1 MSDNVEMNSTMP
13 EHYGRRQELWYNLK
27 KNPLAIYGFIFL
39 LLFVVIA
46 LIGWVLTSG
55 GSPVFDPEKV
65 RLADKLKPPLSYP
78 NHETLSS
85 EDLPRGGIYLFGTD
99 KLGRDLFSR
108 MLQGAKV
115 SLLVGFISVGISVLI
130 GMILGA
136 VAGYYGGGIDTLIMR
151 AADIM
156 LCFPSFFLILTIIA
170 LLPQSIWNI
179 MIVIGLT
186 SWPGITRFVR
196 ADFLSLREQDFVIAA
211 KSLGISN
218 FMIMFRHMIPN
229 AMAPVLVSATI
240 GVATAIL
247 TESGLSFLGFGVP
260 PPDASWGSILSDGKD
275 YIFDA
280 PWIFFISGMAILAT
294 VLAFN
299 LLGEGLR
306 DALNPKLRNVADG

>member
-1 MSDNVEMNSTMP
+1 MITNSEINTTMP
-13 EHYGRRQELWYNLK
+13 EHYSRGQELWHNLK
-27 KNPLAIYGFIFL
+27 KNPLAISGLTFL
-39 LLFVVIA
+39 LIFVVIA
-46 LIGWVLTSG
+46 IIGWALTSG
-55 GSPVFDPEKV
+55 RSPVLDPEKV
-65 RLADKLKPPLSYP
+65 RLADKLKPPLSFP
-78 NHETLSS
+78 NREALTT
-85 EDLPRGGIYLFGTD
+85 EDLPRGEIYLFGTD
-99 KLGRDLFSR
+99 TLGRDLFAR

-115 SLLVGFISVGISVLI
+115 SLLVGFISVGISVVL

-136 VAGYYGGGIDTLIMR
+136 VAGYYGGIIDTIIMR

-186 SWPGITRFVR
+186 SWAGITRFVR

-218 FMIMFRHMIPN
+218 IMIMFRHMIPN

-240 GVATAIL
+240 GVAGAIL

-260 PPDASWGSILSDGKD
+260 PPNASWGSILSDGKE

-280 PWIFFISGMAILAT
+280 PWIFFISGFAILIT

-306 DALNPKLRNVADG
+306 DALNPKLRNSAHG